1 MKLLEDREVST
12 YLQLTADQF
21 EQIVREQQ
29 SLVFRTLIRLT
40 GGNDRVEDLAQEV
53 FLRLYRGLQQFR
65 NDAKVST
72 YLYRIILNVAQDEW
86 KRRKQERQQLCS
98 LNAPEDDWEGR
109 LPHPS
114 ENAEQALGRK
124 QLWIAV
130 ETGLQELSEA
140 ERSTIVLYHQ
150 EECTYE
156 QIALVLGLPI
166 GTVRTHLHRGREKLK
181 AIMRE
186 NLKSER
192 RRACAKTG

>member
-1 MKLLEDREVST
+1 
-12 YLQLTADQF
+12 LQLTGDQF

-65 NDAKVST
+65 NEAKVST

-98 LNAPEDDWEGR
+98 LSSPEDDWEGR
-109 LPHPS
+109 LSHPS

-124 QLWIAV
+124 QLWTAIEA
-130 ETGLQELSEA
+130 GLQELSEA

-156 QIALVLGLPI
+156 QIALVLNLPI
-166 GTVRTHLHRGREKLK
+166 GTVRRHLHRGREKLK
-181 AIMRE
+181 AIVRE

-192 RRACAKTG
+192 RQACAKTG